1 MKVFPR
7 PQATTTAEFVL
18 GDTPSAIAAASTLA
32 RGRVNLDALDVLPDG
47 SLLAR
52 LGGLPELLASRA
64 DRLVGSIDAPYRGTR
79 WTWGAGALA
88 RRRRARLGPARR
100 RGRPGRPLAE
110 PGLGARSCARCLRGR
125 LRCATRS
132 RVRPGWIACPIDRL
146 DALDAVLLSL
156 RMPGVV
162 LRGTVDRPLLGPS
175 TGGAFGARV
184 AAAIDPRSRF
194 LELERWIVSRL

>member
-1 MKVFPR
+1 VFPR
-7 PQATTTAEFVL
+7 PQATTAAEFVL
-18 GDTPSAIAAASTLA
+18 GDAPSAIAVASTLA
-32 RGRVNLDALDVLPDG
+32 RGRVNLDALDVLPNG
-47 SLLAR
+47 TLLAR

-64 DRLVGSIDAPYRGTR
+64 DRLARSIDAPCRVH
-79 WTWGAGALA
+79 AGHGERELWRDASELDWVPPDSAVVRVGLSPARALELADALA
-88 RRRRARLGPARR
+88 ALEGI
-100 RGRPGRPLAE
+100 E
-110 PGLGARSCARCLRGR
+110 
-125 LRCATRS
+125 
-132 RVRPGWIACPIDRL
+132 VRYAIACTTGWIACTTDRL

-162 LRGTVDRPLLGPS
+162 LRGTVDRPLLGPA